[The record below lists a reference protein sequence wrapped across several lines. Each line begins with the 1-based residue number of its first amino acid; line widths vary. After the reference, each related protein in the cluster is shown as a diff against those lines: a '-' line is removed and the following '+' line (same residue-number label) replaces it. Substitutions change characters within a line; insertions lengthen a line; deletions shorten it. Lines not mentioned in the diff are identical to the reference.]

1 MAAAGDNVAPIIKK
15 KKIVK
20 GGGHHGGAWK
30 VAYADFVTAMM
41 AFFLL
46 MWLLNATT
54 EKQRKGI
61 ADYFTPSIAVNRV
74 SGGGDGDFGGDSV
87 FTEETLARNG
97 SGASNLHPTSARA
110 SAGQTGG
117 MDSNAEQFE
126 ASEPAELSEALQQVE
141 DILLGKSGESE
152 VADELLRHIQTRVT
166 DEGLIVELFDLEEA
180 RLFTGETAQPT
191 PLLQDLAAVIVEAAA
206 LVVNDLA
213 IEGHTHARAVVVA
226 NAPVW
231 DITADRANAMRALM
245 KDRGLDRM
253 RVDRVT
259 GHADRRPAV
268 RNPVAIRNNRLEV
281 IFLRSDTNAK

>member
-1 MAAAGDNVAPIIKK
+1 MAEAGDNAVAPIIKK

-20 GGGHHGGAWK
+20 GDGHHGGAWK

-87 FTEETLARNG
+87 FSEETLARNG

-117 MDSNAEQFE
+117 MDSNANSSDAQEPE
-126 ASEPAELSEALQQVE
+126 ALSEALKKVE

-166 DEGLIVELFDLEEA
+166 DEGLIVELFDLPDA
-180 RLFTGETAQPT
+180 RLFRGETAQPT
-191 PLLQDLAAVIVEAAA
+191 QLLRDLATVIVGAAD

-213 IEGHTHARAVVVA
+213 IEGHTHARPVVVA

-231 DITADRANAMRALM
+231 DITADRANGMRALM
-245 KDRGLDRM
+245 KDRGLAHS

-281 IFLRSDTNAK
+281 IFLRSDF